1 MSFFRP
7 RASTKPGPRDWEK
20 CRDWLGE
27 VTQFSS
33 RSVKKVSTE
42 RELYSYLKVS
52 DSEVREGVVQSDDA
66 GRDGALQVG
75 WAPHQREGPGGHYLQ
90 D

>member
-7 RASTKPGPRDWEK
+7 RASSKPGPSDWEK

-33 RSVKKVSTE
+33 RSVERVSSE

-52 DSEVREGVVQSDDA
+52 EVREGVVQSGDA

-75 WAPHQREGPGGHYLQ
+75 WAPHQREGPGGNHLQ